1 MKLIRILIVEDDNS
15 LLAKLTTLY
24 RAKFAERGFTAT
36 IETAQTVDEARKLA
50 KAAQSH
56 PYDLVSLDVILGDT
70 SLTGLNVLSTLKR
83 FESAWMVALVTGVET
98 DKNADK
104 TLGPDV
110 ANDLRRQLRKEA
122 YTRFPAERLLVVEK
136 PSQQL
141 DEKAATTLLGNRL
154 EQIALVYEEVGRL
167 RYIFRPVKVV
177 SLERVK
183 TGNRSRAARQFVEK
197 ESRHWQIRF
206 NCGDIRTLPDKA
218 GYLTLHKLLGLS
230 PGESLTPEEALLL
243 EPVKRKAGAS
253 AATEDTVATYFIS
266 KGFPWEEMDEPR
278 RLETIRAALT
288 LKFERY
294 CELRGF
300 QADDDLSPN
309 EEDELKAII
318 KDLGPLAGLAE
329 TAYHRLNPDSTEAGQ
344 GDDLNIGG
352 LIQQG
357 LNVQRGGF
365 REQEEGRLG
374 VDSLDGEAFRARK
387 KRILDDL
394 RENGFAA
401 MADHLEIHLQS
412 LSSNWSYDP
421 PLGVEWT
428 VS

>member
-1 MKLIRILIVEDDNS
+1 MKLIRILIVEDNKD
-15 LLAKLTTLY
+15 LLAKLTNLY

-36 IETAQTVDEARKLA
+36 IEPTETVDEARKLA
-50 KAAQSH
+50 KAAKSH
-56 PYDLVSLDVILGDT
+56 PYDLVSLDVNLGDST
-70 SLTGLNVLSTLKR
+70 LTGLDVLSTLKR

-98 DKNADK
+98 DTTLDK
-104 TLGPDV
+104 TLGRDE
-110 ANDLRRQLRKEA
+110 ASDLRRKLRKEA

-141 DEKAATTLLGNRL
+141 DEKAAATLLGNRL

-183 TGNRSRAARQFVEK
+183 TGNRSRANRQFVEK

-218 GYLTLHKLLGLS
+218 GYLTLHKLLGLN

-243 EPVKRKAGAS
+243 EPVKRRAGTS
-253 AATEDTVATYFIS
+253 STTEDTVATYFIS

-278 RLETIRAALT
+278 RQETIRAALT

-300 QADDDLSPN
+300 QADDDLAPN
-309 EEDELKAII
+309 EEDELNAIF

-329 TAYHRLNPDSTEAGQ
+329 TAYHRLNPDSTEANQ
-344 GDDLNIGG
+344 EGDPNIGG
-352 LIQQG
+352 LIQEG
-357 LNVQRGGF
+357 LTVQRAGF
-365 REQEEGRLG
+365 REKKEGQLG

-401 MADHLEIHLQS
+401 MADHLETHVQALA
-412 LSSNWSYDP
+412 SNWSYNP
-421 PLGVEWT
+421 LLGVEWT
-428 VS
+428 T